1 MLEQIKKAVEEWDAL
16 DIETRALNFRSNALH
31 KQLDKLRM
39 DLYNLQCKVGPT
51 LVEYNLQCKM
61 DVLLAGDD
69 GKIAKLLED
78 IRKTTIDVR
87 TTEERYYETRKEYSN
102 TWPKAVKAKKK
113 VEKLKKKFWEQEGLT
128 L

>member
-1 MLEQIKKAVEEWDAL
+1 MLEQIKQAIDEWDAL

-39 DLYNLQCKVGPT
+39 DLYTFHRKLDIGLVDGISDDEWANLS
-51 LVEYNLQCKM
+51 EN
-61 DVLLAGDD
+61 
-69 GKIAKLLED
+69 
-78 IRKTTIDVR
+78 IRKTTITVR

-102 TWPKAVKAKKK
+102 TWPKTVKAEKK